1 MKQAVTPAIH
11 VEVVQGGFII
21 TTEDADDR
29 LRGEQSVT
37 AGSLDD
43 LTCVLQSV
51 ACTHLAE
58 LVEKIKDAPEEFPG
72 HPARSIRSA
81 QDTADAF
88 AYAAGPALKAPIIK
102 GTGIGTPQT
111 SKPSASDLRL
121 AEQTAR
127 LSAQHWRNAVM
138 NLDKAD
144 QARATSQMRTIIA
157 RIEEDV
163 RAQPRCDTCD
173 DTGWV
178 ARGTIRSG
186 VPFSHNYMACPKGC
200 DGGRGFS
207 DPIPY
212 DKATG
217 KIVTD
222 TEDDGA

>member
-1 MKQAVTPAIH
+1 MRQAVTPAIH

-43 LTCVLQSV
+43 LTCVLQSM
-51 ACTHLAE
+51 AYTHVVE

-72 HPARSIRSA
+72 HPASDEPREEDLRELQREVDEAREELGAEYPEPTHEEARSFRSLMDKVK
-81 QDTADAF
+81 QDTAYTF
-88 AYAAGPALKAPIIK
+88 AYAAGPALKAQVIK
-102 GTGIGTPQT
+102 ASGIGTPQ
-111 SKPSASDLRL
+111 
-121 AEQTAR
+121 
-127 LSAQHWRNAVM
+127 AQ
-138 NLDKAD
+138 
-144 QARATSQMRTIIA
+144 
-157 RIEEDV
+157 EP
-163 RAQPRCDTCD
+163 QPRCDTCD